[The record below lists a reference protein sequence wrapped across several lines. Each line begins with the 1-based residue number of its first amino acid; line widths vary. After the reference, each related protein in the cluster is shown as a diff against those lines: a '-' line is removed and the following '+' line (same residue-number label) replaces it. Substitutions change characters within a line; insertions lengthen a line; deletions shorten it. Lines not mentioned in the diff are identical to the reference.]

1 MGESYPH
8 KGPFQDMSPAGFPG
22 LLVIL
27 AAVVC
32 VWSLFPVL
40 FWPVVGVVSVV
51 SVVLAFV
58 LQSWRNRHPT
68 ERHPLHLDSDVSNG
82 KDGEVEKS

>member
-40 FWPVVGVVSVV
+40 FWPVVAVISVI
-51 SVVLAFV
+51 SVALALVLRG
-58 LQSWRNRHPT
+58 WRNRHPT
-68 ERHPLHLDSDVSNG
+68 ERYPLHLDSGASNH
-82 KDGEVEKS
+82 KNVNL

>member
-1 MGESYPH
+1 MREDYPH

-27 AAVVC
+27 VAVVC

-40 FWPVVGVVSVV
+40 FWPVVAAISVI
-51 SVVLAFV
+51 SVVLALV
-58 LQSWRNRHPT
+58 LRDWRKNHPT
-68 ERHPLHLDSDVSNG
+68 ERRPLHLDSEASNDKDVN
-82 KDGEVEKS
+82 V

>member
-51 SVVLAFV
+51 SVTLAFV
-58 LQSWRNRHPT
+58 LQRWRTRHPT
-68 ERHPLHLDSDVSNG
+68 ERYPLHSDASIDKG
-82 KDGEVEKS
+82 TGSGTA